1 MLSKKFLLLIFFFDY
16 NLIILKEIVIM
27 GGILNHNTVDFLEKK
42 LVKVL
47 KKIFVGIFPSNYVTR
62 FITFD
67 SMMTKMGAR

>member
-1 MLSKKFLLLIFFFDY
+1 
-16 NLIILKEIVIM
+16 M
-27 GGILNHNTVDFLEKK
+27 GGILNHTTVDFLEKK
-42 LVKVL
+42 LVVL

>member
-1 MLSKKFLLLIFFFDY
+1 
-16 NLIILKEIVIM
+16 M
-27 GGILNHNTVDFLEKK
+27 GGILNHTTVDVLEKK

-47 KKIFVGIFPSNYVTR
+47 KKIFAGIFPSNYVTR

>member
-1 MLSKKFLLLIFFFDY
+1 
-16 NLIILKEIVIM
+16 M
-27 GGILNHNTVDFLEKK
+27 GGILNHTTVDFFEKK